1 MGMEFKEFGFVDEL
15 NNGLESMGF
24 VEATPIQEMAI
35 PIILE
40 NHDLLACAQTGTGK
54 TAAFLLPVLHKISK
68 QKTTGINTLIIVPT
82 RELALQIDQQ
92 VEALSYFI
100 GLSSLP
106 VYGGGEK
113 QDWENQKKALIKG
126 ADIVIATPG
135 RLIAHLQLGYCK
147 FDSLKHLVLD
157 EADRMLDMG
166 FMNDILSIIS
176 HIPKER
182 QNLLFSATMPSK
194 IRGLTQKILVK
205 PKSINIAISKPAA
218 GVLQGAYLIYEKD
231 KMELLDLLLKGKREK
246 YQSVLIFSSTKK
258 AVSTIAN
265 GLRRKRYDIAGISSD
280 LEQKQREQVLLD
292 FRNKKTQIL
301 VATDILARGIDI
313 QDINLVI
320 NFDVPGDAEDYV
332 HRIGRTARANTTG
345 VALTLINQKDCG
357 KFMDIEK
364 MIETTVQK
372 IPLPKELGESPEYK
386 ISRGGG
392 GRGNYS
398 NKGRKSGG
406 NSNYKGKKKPF
417 KKR

>member
-1 MGMEFKEFGFVDEL
+1 MEFKTFGFVEDLE
-15 NNGLESMGF
+15 NGLDSMGF

-35 PIILE
+35 PLILE
-40 NHDLLACAQTGTGK
+40 DHDLIACAQTGTGK
-54 TAAFLLPVLHKISK
+54 TAAFLLPVLHKIAS
-68 QKTTGINTLIIVPT
+68 QKTSGINTLVIVPT

-92 VEALSYFI
+92 VEALSYFL

-106 VYGGGEK
+106 IYGGGEK
-113 QDWENQKKALIKG
+113 SDWENQKKALIKG
-126 ADIVIATPG
+126 ADLVIATPG

-147 FDSLKHLVLD
+147 FDKLKHLILD

-182 QNLLFSATMPSK
+182 QNLLFSATMPPK
-194 IRGLTQKILVK
+194 IRQLSNKILVN

-231 KMELLDLLLKGKREK
+231 KMQLLDSLLKGKREQ
-246 YQSVLIFSSTKK
+246 YQSVLIFSSTRK

-265 GLRRKRYDIAGISSD
+265 GLRRKGYDIAGISSD
-280 LEQKQREQVLLD
+280 LEQKQRERVLLD

-320 NFDVPGDAEDYV
+320 NFDVPGDAADYV

-372 IPLPKELGESPEYK
+372 IPLPTELGEGPPYK
-386 ISRGGG
+386 MSRSGGRGFNNRRSNNRKGGG
-392 GRGNYS
+392 GKFK
-398 NKGRKSGG
+398 NKR
-406 NSNYKGKKKPF
+406 KPF
-417 KKR
+417 KKKP